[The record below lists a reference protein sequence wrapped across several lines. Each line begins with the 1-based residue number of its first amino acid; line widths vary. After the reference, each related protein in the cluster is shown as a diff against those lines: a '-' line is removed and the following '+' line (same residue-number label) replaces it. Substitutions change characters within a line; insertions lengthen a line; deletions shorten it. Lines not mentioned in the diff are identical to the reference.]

1 MIGKL
6 QISVG
11 DLSEMLRPALFV
23 LAALA
28 SAWVLHDARRRFDSY
43 AAATACALLA
53 LLLPAVVLP
62 LYLIARM
69 YQRRDGLDDST
80 TAPTDGETDEQ
91 PSSTSTDGDGTEHGD
106 AAEPD
111 DATVQGVEAPA
122 LSRSRLAPTLAY
134 LTAVLL
140 VGGLYFYRDYT
151 SFDAHFA
158 RARRAQLYNQRE
170 RAVREYRAALRLRDD
185 AHTRKL
191 LGVELSAAGR
201 WEEALAE
208 LRAAEQG
215 GEPDESL
222 AFREAV
228 ALDKLNRRDEAA
240 DAYRRFLRTRPCAR
254 PEPDPL
260 CIDAQGRLDSRTPP
274 APPAP

>member
-11 DLSEMLRPALFV
+11 DLSEMLRPALYV

-28 SAWVLHDARRRFDSY
+28 SAWVLRDARRRFDSY

-53 LLLPAVVLP
+53 LLLPAVALP
-62 LYLIARM
+62 LYLIARACR
-69 YQRRDGLDDST
+69 RRDAPDDT
-80 TAPTDGETDEQ
+80 TAAPAEDETGERPQ
-91 PSSTSTDGDGTEHGD
+91 PSTGGGADGGD
-106 AAEPD
+106 DAEP
-111 DATVQGVEAPA
+111 GVRAPA
-122 LSRSRLAPTLAY
+122 LSSLRLAPTLAY

-140 VGGLYFYRDYT
+140 VGGIYFYRDYV

-158 RARRAQLYNQRE
+158 RARRAQLYNQGE

-191 LGVELSAAGR
+191 LGVELSEAGR

-208 LRAAEQG
+208 LRAAERG
-215 GEPDESL
+215 GEPDGSL
-222 AFREAV
+222 AYREAL

-240 DAYRRFLRTRPCAR
+240 QAYRRFLQTRPCAR

-260 CIDAQGRLDSRTPP
+260 CGDAQARLPLLHPP
-274 APPAP
+274 AP

>member
-1 MIGKL
+1 
-6 QISVG
+6 
-11 DLSEMLRPALFV
+11 MLRPALFV

-28 SAWVLHDARRRFDSY
+28 SAWVLRDARRRFDSF

-53 LLLPAVVLP
+53 LLLPAVALP

-69 YQRRDGLDDST
+69 DQRRDGPDAST
-80 TAPTDGETDEQ
+80 TAPTDDEPDERPQ
-91 PSSTSTDGDGTEHGD
+91 PATGGDGDSDG
-106 AAEPD
+106 D
-111 DATVQGVEAPA
+111 DAELGVEAPA
-122 LSRSRLAPTLAY
+122 LSRSRLALPFVY

-140 VGGLYFYRDYT
+140 VGGIHFYRDYT

-158 RARRAQLYNQRE
+158 RARQAKLYNQRE
-170 RAVREYRAALRLRDD
+170 RTVREYRAALRLRED

-191 LGVELSAAGR
+191 LGVELSEAGR

-208 LRAAEQG
+208 LRAAERG

-222 AFREAV
+222 AYREAL
-228 ALDKLNRRDEAA
+228 ALDKLNRHDEAA
-240 DAYRRFLRTRPCAR
+240 QAYRRFLRARPCTR
-254 PEPDPL
+254 PEPDPP

-274 APPAP
+274 AP

>member
-1 MIGKL
+1 
-6 QISVG
+6 
-11 DLSEMLRPALFV
+11 MLRPALFV

-28 SAWVLHDARRRFDSY
+28 SAWVFHDARRRFDSY

-53 LLLPAVVLP
+53 LLLPAVALP

-69 YQRRDGLDDST
+69 YQRRDGPADST
-80 TAPTDGETDEQ
+80 TAPADAETGER
-91 PSSTSTDGDGTEHGD
+91 PSSTSSDGDGDSDG
-106 AAEPD
+106 D
-111 DATVQGVEAPA
+111 DAETGVEAPA
-122 LSRSRLAPTLAY
+122 LSRSRLAPPFVY

-140 VGGLYFYRDYT
+140 VGGLYFYRDYM

-158 RARRAQLYNQRE
+158 RARRAKLYNQRE
-170 RAVREYRAALRLRDD
+170 RTVREYRAALRLRDD

-191 LGVELSAAGR
+191 LGVELAAAGR

-208 LRAAEQG
+208 LRAAERG

-222 AFREAV
+222 PYREAV

-274 APPAP
+274 APSAP

>member
-1 MIGKL
+1 MLGKL

-11 DLSEMLRPALFV
+11 DLSEALRPALFV

-43 AAATACALLA
+43 AAATVCALLA

-62 LYLIARM
+62 LYLVARM
-69 YQRRDGLDDST
+69 YARRDDPDDSN
-80 TAPTDGETDEQ
+80 TAPADGETDER
-91 PSSTSTDGDGTEHGD
+91 PPSTSTGGDGDND
-106 AAEPD
+106 ADAEL
-111 DATVQGVEAPA
+111 GVKAPA
-122 LSRSRLAPTLAY
+122 LSRSGLAPTLVY

-140 VGGLYFYRDYT
+140 VGGLYFYRDYM

-158 RARRAQLYNQRE
+158 RARRAKLYNQRG
-170 RAVREYRAALRLRDD
+170 RTVREYRAALRLRDD

-191 LGVELSAAGR
+191 LGVELSEAGR

-208 LRAAEQG
+208 LRAAERG

-222 AFREAV
+222 AFREAD
-228 ALDKLNRRDEAA
+228 ALDKLHRREEAA
-240 DAYRRFLRTRPCAR
+240 GAYCRFLQTPPCAR
-254 PEPDPL
+254 PDPAPL
-260 CIDAQGRLDSRTPP
+260 CADARSRLASRTPP
-274 APPAP
+274 AP

>member
-1 MIGKL
+1 
-6 QISVG
+6 
-11 DLSEMLRPALFV
+11 MLRPALFV

-28 SAWVLHDARRRFDSY
+28 SARVLHDARRRFDSY
-43 AAATACALLA
+43 AAAAACALLA
-53 LLLPAVVLP
+53 LLLPAVALP
-62 LYLIARM
+62 LYLIARA
-69 YQRRDGLDDST
+69 YRRRDAPDDT
-80 TAPTDGETDEQ
+80 
-91 PSSTSTDGDGTEHGD
+91 STSTAGDETGERPRPSTGGGGDDGGD
-106 AAEPD
+106 AEP
-111 DATVQGVEAPA
+111 GVRAPA
-122 LSRSRLAPTLAY
+122 LSSSRLAPTFAY

-140 VGGLYFYRDYT
+140 VGGIYFYRDYV

-191 LGVELSAAGR
+191 LGVELSGAGR

-208 LRAAEQG
+208 LRAAERG
-215 GEPDESL
+215 GEPDGSL
-222 AFREAV
+222 AYREAL

-240 DAYRRFLRTRPCAR
+240 QAFRRVLQTRPCAR

-260 CIDAQGRLDSRTPP
+260 CVDARGRLDSRTPP
-274 APPAP
+274 AP

>member
-11 DLSEMLRPALFV
+11 DLSEVLRPALFV

-28 SAWVLHDARRRFDSY
+28 SAWVFHDARRRFDSY

-53 LLLPAVVLP
+53 LLLPAVALP

-69 YQRRDGLDDST
+69 YQRRGDPADST
-80 TAPTDGETDEQ
+80 TAPADAETGER
-91 PSSTSTDGDGTEHGD
+91 PSSTSSDGDDVE
-106 AAEPD
+106 A
-111 DATVQGVEAPA
+111 GVEAPA
-122 LSRSRLAPTLAY
+122 LSRSRLAPPFVY

-140 VGGLYFYRDYT
+140 VGGLYFYRDYM

-158 RARRAQLYNQRE
+158 RARRAKLYNQRE

-191 LGVELSAAGR
+191 LGVELSEAGR

-240 DAYRRFLRTRPCAR
+240 DAYRRFLLTRPCAR

-274 APPAP
+274 AP